1 MFIIDIEYSV
11 SLEEIDANLVSHR
24 EFLELN
30 YKKGLLL
37 ASGPKNP
44 RKGGIIIAL
53 GSNREVVEAMIKE
66 DPFFQKDLA
75 RYTITEFSP
84 VKHRAEIANLSGL

>member
-1 MFIIDIEYSV
+1 MFIIDIEYV
-11 SLEEIDANLVSHR
+11 VCLEEIDANLIAHR
-24 EFLELN
+24 EFLALY
-30 YKKGLLL
+30 YKTGLLL

-53 GSNREVVEAMIKE
+53 GSNRDAVEAMIKE

-84 VKHRAEIANLSGL
+84 VKYRAEIAHLSDL